1 MDFGLHNSI
10 TKRQRFLGD
19 ISGFNEDRISNLP
32 DGVLSLVLS
41 FLPTKSAVGTTILSK
56 RWNYLWTSVKNLDFD
71 SSSVVYRSSY
81 VSYDEFLNS
90 FVKFVERVLFF
101 HDGRSVDKFC
111 LSSSSGVCAIQFYTW
126 VSAVVPCHLKE
137 LEVNSPRI
145 RHTDMLSTKFWQV
158 DMPWS
163 LFTCKTLTTLKLSG
177 GSVLNLP
184 TRVCLPVLK
193 ILHLSS
199 VIYVDDA
206 SIQKLI
212 SGCPVLED
220 LDIERHEWDGVR
232 VINITS
238 PTLKRFSMQFFLYGY
253 IERCSYKISVSA
265 PSLVYLKLADNMAVE
280 YSLYDMP
287 SLVEA
292 QIGIYNDDS
301 SRSLELLEEVTHV
314 RVLQLSGKILEFI
327 ESDEDYEI
335 PMFHNVA
342 RLELGANKQA
352 GWDLLA
358 ELLESTPNLE
368 VLVFPRGL
376 VKRRSGKKPYFEF
389 GCVKQSRILELFI
402 LIQFSWILACKNLS
416 PNDRGF
422 LRISAGTTILSKRWN
437 NLLTSA
443 KNLDFDSSLILN
455 INRSYFA
462 SSDEFMRSFVEFVER
477 VLFFHDGMSIDKFRI
492 LSRSRVCDNHI
503 YTWVS
508 AVVPCHLKELQ
519 ASTSVCQ
526 TDNPSVEMWQVDLP
540 SSLFT
545 CKTLTTLNLS
555 GEFVLHLPT
564 CVCLPV
570 LKILHLNSVIYVDDV
585 SIKMLI
591 SGCPVLEDLDIER
604 HNWDGVQVIDI
615 YSTTLKRFSMQFFL
629 YDHVERCSNKISV
642 SAPNLVYL
650 KLADNMAVKYSVSN
664 IPSLVEAQIGIYNY
678 NSPHSLELVKEVTHV
693 KVLQLS
699 GKILEVAT

>member
-1 MDFGLHNSI
+1 MVVMDFGLHNSI

-389 GCVKQSRILELFI
+389 GWYTPESVPGCLVFSLETIIIHEFFGKKCEMDLVEYLLANAKVLKKMTIHFLYFKQQESCQRKLMHCRRGSPACNLELI
-402 LIQFSWILACKNLS
+402 LK
-416 PNDRGF
+416 DGF
-422 LRISAGTTILSKRWN
+422 
-437 NLLTSA
+437 
-443 KNLDFDSSLILN
+443 
-455 INRSYFA
+455 
-462 SSDEFMRSFVEFVER
+462 
-477 VLFFHDGMSIDKFRI
+477 
-492 LSRSRVCDNHI
+492 
-503 YTWVS
+503 
-508 AVVPCHLKELQ
+508 
-519 ASTSVCQ
+519 
-526 TDNPSVEMWQVDLP
+526 
-540 SSLFT
+540 
-545 CKTLTTLNLS
+545 
-555 GEFVLHLPT
+555 
-564 CVCLPV
+564 
-570 LKILHLNSVIYVDDV
+570 
-585 SIKMLI
+585 
-591 SGCPVLEDLDIER
+591 
-604 HNWDGVQVIDI
+604 
-615 YSTTLKRFSMQFFL
+615 
-629 YDHVERCSNKISV
+629 
-642 SAPNLVYL
+642 
-650 KLADNMAVKYSVSN
+650 
-664 IPSLVEAQIGIYNY
+664 
-678 NSPHSLELVKEVTHV
+678 
-693 KVLQLS
+693 
-699 GKILEVAT
+699 